1 MSNIKKKNTKK
12 DQSCTG
18 FFFLATV
25 MVTAAIVVITIQEGK
40 RIKVENELLA
50 YEVW

>member
-1 MSNIKKKNTKK
+1 MSKPGDNKGKKKPGSTFY
-12 DQSCTG
+12 
-18 FFFLATV
+18 FFVITAI
-25 MVTAAIVVITIQEGK
+25 TAAAVVYVIKEGK

>member
-1 MSNIKKKNTKK
+1 MSKSGDTKCKKKGM
-12 DQSCTG
+12 SAFY
-18 FFFLATV
+18 FFAIAAIT
-25 MVTAAIVVITIQEGK
+25 TAAVIYVIKEGK

>member
-1 MSNIKKKNTKK
+1 MNKSGNNKGKKKGRGTFY
-12 DQSCTG
+12 
-18 FFFLATV
+18 FFVITAI
-25 MVTAAIVVITIQEGK
+25 TAAAVVYVIKEGK